1 MLKHHFN
8 KQELL
13 LLRNLYTVQ
22 YVVSIEDEKQL
33 KALKL
38 LHVLVYLASLRVYNR
53 GFLLLCC

>member
-8 KQELL
+8 KPELL
-13 LLRNLYTVQ
+13 LFRNLYTVQ
-22 YVVSIEDEKQL
+22 YAVYTEDEKQL

-53 GFLLLCC
+53 GFLFLCC